1 MTDVTA
7 CGRGQYVSLRI
18 FSLSPA
24 CLSDNAC
31 AAKTAQGPV
40 ISFAEFLGRLASLAE
55 FLGRLASLPVPI
67 RWLHYAHYPVST
79 YPALSVFL
87 EKLVT
92 PRIIR
97 LKSGQ
102 GR

>member
-24 CLSDNAC
+24 CPSDDAC
-31 AAKTAQGPV
+31 AAKIVPV
-40 ISFAEFLGRLASLAE
+40 LSLAEFLGRLASLAE

-67 RWLHYAHYPVST
+67 RWLNYAHYPVST

-102 GR
+102 VR

>member
-1 MTDVTA
+1 M
-7 CGRGQYVSLRI
+7 SLHI
-18 FSLSPA
+18 FSLSPT
-24 CLSDNAC
+24 CPSDDAC
-31 AAKTAQGPV
+31 AAKIVQGPV
-40 ISFAEFLGRLASLAE
+40 LSLAEFLGRLASLAEFLGRLSSLAE